1 MKISTRQVAMCAM
14 LTALALGLSTLENLF
29 PVTLF
34 IPLPGVK
41 LGLANIVTVFALY
54 QLGAAPA
61 LCILV
66 ARCLLGSLFAGNAS
80 ALLFSLLGGTLAMLV
95 MLALSRLPGLSV
107 YGVSIGGAAGHNIG
121 QMAAAL
127 ITLGNTAVL
136 GFAKQAIA
144 QFKLGD
150 DATPDLLNICLDTPR
165 RISEAYGPESV
176 EVEDMYYRLDR
187 DLADFLTFVFAQVR
201 NGEVLVVFTSDHG
214 TIRVDNPVKVTGDR
228 ETSANLRYKTGR
240 NLAYNSRD
248 VYEILKPED
257 VQLPSS
263 NLTSSYIFAYN
274 SDFLVYNNDANRHIR
289 YYRNTF
295 QHGGISME
303 EMIVPYI
310 VLKPK
315 Q

>member
-54 QLGAAPA
+54 QLGPLPA
-61 LCILV
+61 LCILA

-176 EVEDMYYRLDR
+176 EVEDMYYRLNDPEYR
-187 DLADFLTFVFAQVR
+187 GD
-201 NGEVLVVFTSDHG
+201 VLGFNMRGIALPITGKYLGAMFTTKKS
-214 TIRVDNPVKVTGDR
+214 
-228 ETSANLRYKTGR
+228 
-240 NLAYNSRD
+240 
-248 VYEILKPED
+248 
-257 VQLPSS
+257 
-263 NLTSSYIFAYN
+263 
-274 SDFLVYNNDANRHIR
+274 
-289 YYRNTF
+289 
-295 QHGGISME
+295 
-303 EMIVPYI
+303 
-310 VLKPK
+310 
-315 Q
+315 